1 MKKLFYPILMAMSVA
16 GLSVSAATAANLKHP
31 NILWLIGED
40 IGPEAL
46 SSSGTPEALT
56 PNLDR
61 LASEGV
67 RYTHAYVG
75 NVCSPSRSSFMT
87 GMYATS
93 IGAHNHRTENKKPLP
108 AGVRVLTDWLR
119 DAGYFTANI
128 VTFPEGVG
136 VKGTGKMDWNFRSR
150 NPFDSKDW
158 SDLKTHQP
166 FYAQVNFNE
175 THRPFHAPTEAD
187 PAKVVLP
194 PYYPDHPVTRRDMA
208 RYLDSARQLD
218 REIGRVL
225 KQLSD
230 DGLAD
235 NTIVMFFGD
244 NGAALARA
252 KQVCYEEGGHLP
264 LIIRW
269 PKNFTPP
276 SQIKPG
282 KLDDRFVD
290 GIDFA
295 PTMLALAG
303 AKKPAHMQGRIFLGD
318 RAEAP
323 RDYIFSARDRCDETV
338 MCIRAVR
345 DAHYRYIH
353 NFMPEVPFLATN
365 HYKELQYP
373 VWNLLKELH
382 AAGKLTPAQDVLCQP
397 RMPEEELYDL
407 ENDPDEIHNLA
418 ASTDPANQAV
428 LKKLR
433 GVLDQWTVETKD
445 RGLVKNAFSKAP
457 GASARK

>member
-252 KQVCYEEGGHLP
+252 KQFCYEEGVHVP

-345 DAHYRYIH
+345 DA
-353 NFMPEVPFLATN
+353 
-365 HYKELQYP
+365 
-373 VWNLLKELH
+373 
-382 AAGKLTPAQDVLCQP
+382 
-397 RMPEEELYDL
+397 
-407 ENDPDEIHNLA
+407 
-418 ASTDPANQAV
+418 
-428 LKKLR
+428 
-433 GVLDQWTVETKD
+433 
-445 RGLVKNAFSKAP
+445 
-457 GASARK
+457 